1 MKKKIS
7 KNVKRI
13 LELIEGYDVDI
24 NYGLAPNPFGFSFV
38 EDSGEMSLKERA
50 SLSFAL
56 GDLSK
61 DEEEELKKILYK

>member
-50 SLSFAL
+50 SLSFTL